1 MKRILALAAAALMA
15 LTLFAGCSKNEEGAG
30 SGDGSAVEMN
40 SLEKVKKAGKLILG
54 LHD

>member
-30 SGDGSAVEMN
+30 SGDGSAVEMKTD
-40 SLEKVKKAGKLILG
+40 SRSGRFLPADG
-54 LHD
+54 LPR